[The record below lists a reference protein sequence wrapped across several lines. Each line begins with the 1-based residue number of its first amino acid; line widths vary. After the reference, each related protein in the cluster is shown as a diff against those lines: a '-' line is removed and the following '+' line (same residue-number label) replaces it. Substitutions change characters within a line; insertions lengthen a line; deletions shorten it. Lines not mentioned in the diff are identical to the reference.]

1 MLRIHNMLGPV
12 LEGFLEEEAFDMD
25 LRRPVRNR
33 HKLRFKRYRGNSMKK
48 MYYLVYGI

>member
-1 MLRIHNMLGPV
+1 MLGPV